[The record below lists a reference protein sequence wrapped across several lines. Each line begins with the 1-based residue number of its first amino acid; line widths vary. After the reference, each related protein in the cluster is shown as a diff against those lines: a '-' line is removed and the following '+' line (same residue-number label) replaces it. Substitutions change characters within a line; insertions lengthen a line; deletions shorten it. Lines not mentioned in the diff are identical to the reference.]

1 MILIEPC
8 CTSKT
13 VPAILSRL
21 GNSGTELWH
30 GCADLTLADLLTPIL
45 AHYNGG
51 VELLLVVPRI
61 PQYLADALRT
71 HLAQGSIAHLTLLTD
86 ARSSTGAP
94 AANLAQSYPA
104 RITLASHPVADTL
117 LLLPDTAWWGNLGR
131 GEHIGTVT
139 RNNLVVES
147 LRKVWGEVAERY
159 RIT

>member
-71 HLAQGSIAHLTLLTD
+71 HLAQGSIAHLSLLTD
-86 ARSSTGAP
+86 ARSTIGQP
-94 AANLAQSYPA
+94 ATTLAQSFPD

-117 LLLPDTAWWGNLGR
+117 LLLSDAAWWGNLGR

-139 RNNLVVES
+139 RNNLVVAS